1 MRVVHINKLLDGGAA
16 WCAIRISNALQ
27 RKGLESSMIVMDN
40 KTGNIID
47 SNITIAER
55 DLIYRTSRNFLL
67 RMIMKIIKILI
78 RPSFEYYKYKRIE
91 AEKHANIFLLLH

>member
-47 SNITIAER
+47 SNITIAEK
-55 DLIYRTSRNFLL
+55 DLIYRTSHNFLL
-67 RMIMKIIKILI
+67 RMIMKIIKILVI
-78 RPSFEYYKYKRIE
+78 I
-91 AEKHANIFLLLH
+91 NIKELRLKNTQICFLLLH